1 MAPVWNSHRHVR
13 RCSARLPATHIA
25 WQPARLGCRGGARE
39 INLFWTQ
46 SVDNQTPQASIVYEV
61 YQNGVLDHTIIGVG
75 RTILYANQAG
85 ENTFTVIAVDEAG
98 NKSAPASHIIVSQ

>member
-1 MAPVWNSHRHVR
+1 
-13 RCSARLPATHIA
+13 
-25 WQPARLGCRGGARE
+25 
-39 INLFWTQ
+39 LFWTQ

-61 YQNGVLDHTIIGVG
+61 YQNGILDHTITGVG
-75 RTILYANQAG
+75 RTILYAAQAG